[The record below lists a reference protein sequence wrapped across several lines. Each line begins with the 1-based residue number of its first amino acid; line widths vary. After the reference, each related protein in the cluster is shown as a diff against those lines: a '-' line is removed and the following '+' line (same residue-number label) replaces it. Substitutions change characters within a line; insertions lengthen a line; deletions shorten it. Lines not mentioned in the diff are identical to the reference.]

1 MKIKPQILNLV
12 FVLIALLTACGQPPK
27 PTPTPAPSGP
37 KIEFTT
43 NPTPLKKGDAEL
55 IVMVKDKDGKPIEG
69 AEVNISYSMTTM
81 NMGNT
86 SGKATDEGGGRYT
99 IKTTFDHA
107 GNLKFTVQV
116 DKPGLPQG
124 LLETKLDVQ

>member
-1 MKIKPQILNLV
+1 MNSRTFFATSAAFA
-12 FVLIALLTACGQPPK
+12 FVLAACGQPPTPV
-27 PTPTPAPSGP
+27 PTPNPSGP
-37 KIEFTT
+37 KIEFKT
-43 NPTPLKKGDAEL
+43 NPTSLKVGDAEL
-55 IVMVKDKDGKPIEG
+55 IVTVKDKDGKPVEG

-86 SGKATDEGGGRYT
+86 SGKAIDEGGGRYT
-99 IKTTFDHA
+99 IKTSFSHA

-124 LLETKLDVQ
+124 ILETKLDVQ